1 MHDAGLPEA
10 AAAPPRAGGLRVAA
24 AMAVLLRGEE
34 QRRER
39 GGAVQGDGLS
49 RVVLLGRGGHLQVLS
64 TRAASA
70 GRPSGQRGVR
80 SGPHGAAGRAALP
93 AGGAVVAIGPDDGG
107 YREPFRRERGDQGEI
122 GAVDRR
128 GGPADRELRAG
139 GSVADPNEP
148 RSEADDSKLQREERW
163 MGGGDGG

>member
-10 AAAPPRAGGLRVAA
+10 AHAAPRARGIRLAA
-24 AMAVLLRGEE
+24 ALAVLLRGEE

-39 GGAVQGDGLS
+39 RGAVQGDGLP
-49 RVVLLGRGGHLQVLS
+49 RILLLRRGGHLQVLPA
-64 TRAASA
+64 RAARA
-70 GRPSGQRGVR
+70 GRESGQRGVR
-80 SGPHGAAGRAALP
+80 SRAHAAGGHAALP
-93 AGGAVVAIGPDDGG
+93 AGGAVGAVGTDDGG
-107 YREPFRRERGDQGEI
+107 HREPFRSERGDPGEV

-128 GGPADRELRAG
+128 GGSEDRELRAG